1 MKLRKRVKGWSIN
14 IEAEKKRKVEI
25 ISELDRLVEES
36 TLSKIRSLKRQELR
50 KELENIWLIEEI
62 RARQRERDR
71 DVKEGYRN
79 TSYFFALANQRKRKN
94 CHNNMLW
101 LTSLEEDG
109 VTYSDNNSMLA
120 HSMCYYKKLFAR
132 EDRSNVKL

>member
-94 CHNNMLW
+94 C
-101 LTSLEEDG
+101 
-109 VTYSDNNSMLA
+109 VTTT
-120 HSMCYYKKLFAR
+120 CFG
-132 EDRSNVKL
+132 